1 MKQGSTYLYIVFLD
15 DDEVPS
21 DGKIMFKKP
30 KKKDEQKSDLNVSSS
45 KREKAK
51 LDKKLEKDRSK
62 VKKVKNTK
70 LLSFNE
76 DEEEEDDG

>member
-1 MKQGSTYLYIVFLD
+1 MLNCIS
-15 DDEVPS
+15 DEDEAPG
-21 DGKIMFKKP
+21 GKIMFKKP

-45 KREKAK
+45 NKTEKNK
-51 LDKKLEKDRSK
+51 ELSKKLEKDRSK
-62 VKKVKNTK
+62 VKRVKNTK